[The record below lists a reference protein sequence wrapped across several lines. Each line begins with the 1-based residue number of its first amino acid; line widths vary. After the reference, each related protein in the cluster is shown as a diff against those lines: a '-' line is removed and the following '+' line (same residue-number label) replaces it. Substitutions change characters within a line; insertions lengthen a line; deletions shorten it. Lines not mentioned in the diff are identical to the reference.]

1 MNTNRLLIACASA
14 LLLAV
19 SPSLASDIY
28 KWTDEDGNVHYGD
41 VPSGNPS
48 EERLNVGY
56 QRSDSDAIRSRVEA
70 RQERQAN
77 GRKAAEEREKEKQ
90 SAAEEAAAAEQKQKQ
105 CEDSRARLQSYLS
118 ARKLYR
124 EDANGER
131 VYLDQAGI
139 DEARQRAEEAI
150 AEYCGS

>member
-1 MNTNRLLIACASA
+1 MNTTRLLIACASA

-19 SPSLASDIY
+19 SPTLASEIY
-28 KWTDEDGNVHYGD
+28 KWTDENGNVHYGD
-41 VPSGNPS
+41 VPSGNPT
-48 EERLNVGY
+48 EERLDIGY
-56 QRSDSDAIRSRVEA
+56 RRSDNSAIRSRVEA
-70 RQERQAN
+70 RQERQEN
-77 GRKAAEEREKEKQ
+77 SRQAAEDRDKEEQ
-90 SAAEEAAAAEQKQKQ
+90 SAAEEAAAAEQKQQQ

-131 VYLDQAGI
+131 VYLDEAGI